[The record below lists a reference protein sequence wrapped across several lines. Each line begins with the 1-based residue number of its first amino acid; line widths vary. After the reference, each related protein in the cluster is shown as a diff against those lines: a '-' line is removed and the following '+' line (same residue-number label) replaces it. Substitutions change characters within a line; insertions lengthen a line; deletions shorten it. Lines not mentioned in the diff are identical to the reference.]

1 MGVPRYFLHL
11 RFGEGPGGLAEDP
24 EGDEVAGD
32 GPALRAHVAR
42 TARDLMGN
50 ARLSAIPDWLACAFE
65 VTDEAGRSVLTM
77 AFRDVAA
84 AERAKSLH

>member
-50 ARLSAIPDWLACAFE
+50 ARLSAIPDWRDCAFE
-65 VTDEAGRSVLTM
+65 VTDEEGQPVMTV
-77 AFRDVAA
+77 AFQDAA
-84 AERAKSLH
+84 AGKHA